1 MEDLV
6 AKNVFGELTLG
17 DVWGQVSNIS
27 EIEVE
32 ASGRLF
38 LFRYWDELGGS
49 LNLYFDPEGILNPG
63 PEMSFEF
70 SLKARVAGDDVFVE
84 WPDAIEPRLR
94 FFRSVPME
102 LSRFLPSSKEP
113 G

>member
-38 LFRYWDELGGS
+38 LFRYWDEIGGS
-49 LNLYFDPEGILNPG
+49 LNLYFDYEGNDPK
-63 PEMSFEF
+63 PQMSFELG
-70 SLKARVAGDDVFVE
+70 SKARVVGDDVFVE
-84 WPDAIEPRLR
+84 WPNAIEPRLR
-94 FFRSVPME
+94 FFRSVPMD
-102 LSRFLPSSKEP
+102 LSRFLPSSKKPE
-113 G
+113 